1 MTVNMAWFVGLI
13 CWDSLTQP
21 SQGFT
26 KTDLKEENLQ
36 FETVPWLPG
45 DSILLMLDLRGN
57 KAAETKITTHFNQ
70 GMQKSVSECATRQ
83 TLKYS
88 KMC

>member
-1 MTVNMAWFVGLI
+1 MRKP
-13 CWDSLTQP
+13 SL
-21 SQGFT
+21 GFT
-26 KTDLKEENLQ
+26 KTELKKENLQ
-36 FETVPWLPG
+36 FETVPWLLG
-45 DSILLMLDLRGN
+45 DSVLLMLDLRGN

-70 GMQKSVSECATRQ
+70 GMQNSVSECATRQ